1 MQRKLLSLRNLP
13 ESLRSGSGCRQVY
26 CRLKEETYAT
36 ATAATST
43 TVTITETQEEDPRPA
58 RRQRRRTDGRDRS
71 RRGCGSGLGTK
82 RQTHVAQ
89 SSLHARRWSIES
101 HGHGSLHLAPP
112 FPR

>member
-13 ESLRSGSGCRQVY
+13 ESLRSSSGCRQVY

-89 SSLHARRWSIES
+89 SRSEEHTSELQS
-101 HGHGSLHLAPP
+101 H
-112 FPR
+112 